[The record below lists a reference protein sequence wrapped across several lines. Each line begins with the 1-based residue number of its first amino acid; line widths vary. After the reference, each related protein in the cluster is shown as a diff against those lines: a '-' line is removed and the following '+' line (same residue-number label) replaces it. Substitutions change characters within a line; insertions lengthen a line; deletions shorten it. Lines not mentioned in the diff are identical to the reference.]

1 MRLSELRDFNPR
13 FCFVDTET
21 TSIDTK
27 RAAPIEI
34 SIIKDDFSGDW
45 ASSQWFLRPHAN
57 ADIVDEALNVNK
69 VTREELE
76 TLPEPHLV
84 FKEFKKCLTE
94 DVNPFKVGKGLK
106 DKFFF
111 VAYNAP
117 FNISSFLISV
127 IYRQL

>member
-1 MRLSELRDFNPR
+1 MCSSDLFPSHDR
-13 FCFVDTET
+13 
-21 TSIDTK
+21 
-27 RAAPIEI
+27 
-34 SIIKDDFSGDW
+34 

-111 VAYNAP
+111 VFGCCSFSSTTPPSHLLNLHLLP
-117 FNISSFLISV
+117 LKLKQVFNLNFSLLLEKFFC
-127 IYRQL
+127 